1 MKLCND
7 VMTLF
12 NARVD
17 PASGDMAYCATVIRG
32 VGWHV
37 SRGTSP
43 DARGG
48 SAVRRRAVVRVPL
61 EADADGKRYVS
72 PEAYRQAAD
81 VSGLYTLA
89 CGDLICRGEAEAPT
103 GACLALC
110 DITDNRSAPRG
121 AHWKLVGGSN
131 SV

>member
-7 VMTLF
+7 TVTLF

-17 PASGDMAYCATVIRG
+17 PVSGGKLYAATVIRG
-32 VGWHV
+32 VRWHGG
-37 SRGTSP
+37 RAAAQ

-48 SAVRRRAVVRVPL
+48 SVARCRAVVRVPA
-61 EADADGKRYVS
+61 EADTGGSRYVG
-72 PEAYRQAAD
+72 PEEYRQASD

>member
-1 MKLCND
+1 MRLCND
-7 VMTLF
+7 GMTLC

-17 PASGDMAYCATVIRG
+17 PASGDTAYCATVIRG

-48 SAVRRRAVVRVPL
+48 SAVRRRAVVRVPM

-89 CGDLICRGEAEAPT
+89 CDDRIAPGAVDAPT
-103 GACLALC
+103 GGAVLALTE
-110 DITDNRSAPRG
+110 IVDNRSAPR
-121 AHWKLVGGSN
+121 APHWRLVGE
-131 SV
+131 